1 MSASATFQGLTIER
15 LGHASVRIETQR
27 GEVIYIDPWGD
38 VLDGEPHDGDY
49 VFVTHDDPDHYDP
62 EAIGAVATPDATI
75 AVYEGVD
82 TTGLSHEVLPLP
94 LDGDVMIDEIDISTV
109 PAYNDPAGEHVTEDG
124 APFHAEGEVIGL
136 ILTLDEVLV
145 FFPSD
150 TDFLPH
156 HESISVDVF
165 IPPIGG
171 HYTMDR
177 HEAAAFTQSVEPELV
192 VPIHYNTFEAIET
205 DVTAFA
211 ETVEEA
217 GIRVEVI

>member
-1 MSASATFQGLTIER
+1 MPATFQGLTIER
-15 LGHASVRIETQR
+15 LGHASVRIETQTGR
-27 GEVIYIDPWGD
+27 VIYIDPWLE
-38 VLDGEPHDGDY
+38 VLDGEPHDGDL

-62 EAIGAVATPDATI
+62 EAIAAVATPSAAI

-82 TTGLSHEVLPLP
+82 TSVLSHELVTLP
-94 LDGDVMIDEIDISTV
+94 LDGHVMIDEIDVSTV
-109 PAYNDPAGEHVTEDG
+109 PAYNDPTGEHITEDG
-124 APFHAEGEVIGL
+124 DPFHAEGEVIGL
-136 ILTLDEVLV
+136 VLTLDEVLV

-177 HEAAAFTQSVEPELV
+177 HQAVEFTRSVEPELV
-192 VPIHYNTFEAIET
+192 VPVHYDTFEAIET